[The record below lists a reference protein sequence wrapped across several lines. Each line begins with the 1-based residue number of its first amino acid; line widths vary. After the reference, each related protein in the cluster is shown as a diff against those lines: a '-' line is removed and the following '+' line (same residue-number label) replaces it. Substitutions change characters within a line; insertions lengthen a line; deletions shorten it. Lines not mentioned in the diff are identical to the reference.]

1 MSLWNR
7 DDVQSASIFHFNT
20 AKVMQGLYCL
30 AMKRMQSA
38 ACKVVS
44 KTERGKVKQLGSHFD
59 ILASSTESKVR
70 NFPWG
75 CKAL

>member
-7 DDVQSASIFHFNT
+7 DEVQSASIFHFIA
-20 AKVMQGLYCL
+20 AKVMQVNRL
-30 AMKRMQSA
+30 QSA

-44 KTERGKVKQLGSHFD
+44 KTERGKVMQLGSHFD
-59 ILASSTESKVR
+59 ILVSSTESEVR
-70 NFPWG
+70 KFPWG